1 MSDATVSRLGLKQG
15 GSDAN
20 ELFLKTFT
28 GEVLTA
34 FETKVKLKDKHRT
47 RVITSG
53 QSAQFPATFKAS
65 ARYHTPGTE
74 ITGQVI
80 PHSEVVIT
88 LDDMLISD
96 VFVAKI
102 DELKN
107 HYDVRAPYSK
117 ELGDALAL
125 FYDKNVARNLV
136 LASRGAALFT
146 GDQGGG
152 SLTQAAFATDATVLI
167 DGLADATQAME
178 EKDVPVEDYPI
189 YAAFKPAQWYLMAAD
204 EKNINKDYQGE
215 GSARQLVLTTMSGV
229 NIVKSNAFPWGVN
242 DSANSAI
249 PAKYRATFANTIGVV
264 WIEAAAGTLQLMGL
278 EFEEAWDTRRQGTLM
293 LAKMAVG
300 HGTLRTKCAI
310 ELKIA

>member
-1 MSDATVSRLGLKQG
+1 MADASPSRLGLRQG
-15 GSDAN
+15 GSDSN
-20 ELFLKTFT
+20 ELFEKVFQS
-28 GEVLTA
+28 EILTA

-47 RVITSG
+47 RGIDHG
-53 QSAQFPATFKAS
+53 QSASFPATFKAN

-74 ITGQVI
+74 ITGQTI
-80 PHSEVVIT
+80 PHSDVVIT

-102 DELKN
+102 DELKAS
-107 HYDVRAPYSK
+107 YDFRAPYSK

-152 SLTQAAFATDATVLI
+152 ALTAAGFATTAATLI
-167 DGLADATQAME
+167 DGFADATQAME

-189 YAAFKPAQWYLMAAD
+189 YAALKPAQWYLLAAD

-215 GSARQLVLTTMSGV
+215 GSSRQLVLTTMAGV

-242 DSANSAI
+242 DSANSNI
-249 PAKYRATFANTIGVV
+249 PAKYRANFTNTLGVV
-264 WIEAAAGTLQLMGL
+264 WIEAAAGTLQLAGL